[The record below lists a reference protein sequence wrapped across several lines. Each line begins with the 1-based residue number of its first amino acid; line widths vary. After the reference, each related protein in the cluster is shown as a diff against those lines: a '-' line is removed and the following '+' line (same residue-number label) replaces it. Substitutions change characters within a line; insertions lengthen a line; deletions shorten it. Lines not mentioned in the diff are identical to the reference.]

1 MGSPI
6 AMSAPLALAADCS
19 NATAAAAA
27 QRTGGLAAAA
37 QQAAAASRLLS
48 ATASP
53 TRAPTTARAEAWRG
67 ERWGEQEHAVGGG
80 RVGVRWRTR
89 WDEGEME

>member
-37 QQAAAASRLLS
+37 QQAELAPGAPAGDAKV
-48 ATASP
+48 AT
-53 TRAPTTARAEAWRG
+53 RR
-67 ERWGEQEHAVGGG
+67 
-80 RVGVRWRTR
+80 
-89 WDEGEME
+89 